1 MPTKLK
7 IEDVVKNP
15 RKFPVPAHVQIPP
28 SVISPP
34 TLEPD
39 AQIVFCV
46 TSGLSPIVKNINCTL
61 SEHELQAFRLKI
73 KIVCTVVDFVN
84 WADHEEAELP
94 EAAY

>member
-46 TSGLSPIVKNINCTL
+46 TSGLSPIVKNQNCIL
-61 SEHELQAFRLKI
+61 ELLVLLLII
-73 KIVCTVVDFVN
+73 KIVCTVVDTVN
-84 WADHEEAELP
+84 
-94 EAAY
+94 